1 MPVYII
7 SDVTVKDRNAM
18 EEYRTRAAPTIALY
32 GGRYLVRGGEAEAL
46 EGTWLPRMFVVADK
60 VGGQVMGAFDGNT
73 MVGFALSH
81 PAGVPAPWRA
91 MPPTT
96 IIRGCP
102 GHG

>member
-46 EGTWLPRMFVVADK
+46 EGTWLPRMFIIAEFPDRETARK
-60 VGGQVMGAFDGNT
+60 WYRSPEYAEALAFRDI
-73 MVGFALSH
+73 ALSRNLILVDGD
-81 PAGVPAPWRA
+81 PQPL
-91 MPPTT
+91 
-96 IIRGCP
+96 
-102 GHG
+102 